1 MGDVMKKSY
10 SLFAAIVVM
19 LLLAGCTAAK
29 NIENSKNLR
38 VGMTK
43 AQVLEVMG
51 RPVEDEA
58 YCKPDVWFYFVESV
72 WMDGL
77 TTRDECMP
85 LVFENGKL
93 IGWGNNFYTRHST
106 VGVRRNAAEL
116 KVAQAEA
123 KKKAAAQKKA
133 PAKKKTA
140 TPKKS
145 TK

>member
-1 MGDVMKKSY
+1 MKKSY
-10 SLFAAIVVM
+10 SLFAAIAVM

-93 IGWGNNFYTRHST
+93 AGWGNHFYALYKSR
-106 VGVRRNAAEL
+106 GVRNASEIKPL
-116 KVAQAEA
+116 KDAA
-123 KKKAAAQKKA
+123 KAAK
-133 PAKKKTA
+133 
-140 TPKKS
+140 
-145 TK
+145 